1 MEKNNEQEKLSFYTT
16 SNLTEFRKSIAK
28 MGTTVPNGNVLLDP
42 VKSRREPNISIDSIL
57 RTPYNDK
64 FAWRTYSRIFYG
76 DSLYRRML
84 KYLST
89 LLYNHYMISPNFG
102 EKKPNRKK
110 LMNDYNSALRTL
122 DEDLTVEQFTSRC
135 LLDLLIEGE
144 TFYFLEEY
152 KKGASVYYKPIKL
165 PADYCKIIGTA
176 GTPAV
181 NIFAVDLTFIDT
193 VMADLLSK
201 NILTRDEILKQY
213 PKALRNAYLAYKEH
227 PNKKQN
233 QWFIVPVENGIGFTT
248 EDGRPPFAYLVKTLA
263 RIDKFEELRD
273 DYIATNLTKLLV
285 QLIDIDKEGN
295 PEVDLEMAADFHKNL
310 REIAEKKHNV
320 DALTTL
326 AKEVNV
332 LSLGETGDAT
342 KNYEFLQTYYDQFF
356 DDAGISAELFNST
369 TAGTLE
375 YSEAKDEAFMYD
387 LRKQIENWFN
397 YFLNTI
403 CKKKII
409 KNTNFVFS
417 FLETSYK
424 NREKMI
430 DSYLKGAQYGFSKL
444 APQIAMGVKQRYI
457 ESLVYFENEVLDL
470 DAKLVPLQSSH
481 TMSGKQSA
489 NSVANTGTNP
499 TNKNSDVGTKENGRP
514 TVDSGEKADSTI
526 AKDASK

>member
-1 MEKNNEQEKLSFYTT
+1 MEDKQSNYTLASLS
-16 SNLTEFRKSIAK
+16 EFRKSIAK
-28 MGTTVPNGNVLLDP
+28 MGTTVPNGNVILDP
-42 VKSRREPNISIDSIL
+42 VKGRREPRLDIDAICS
-57 RTPYNDK
+57 TPYRDK
-64 FAWRTYSRIFYG
+64 MAWRVYSRIFYS
-76 DSLYRRML
+76 DSLYRRLL

-89 LLYNHYMISPNFG
+89 LLYNHYMVTPLLAN
-102 EKKPNRKK
+102 EKKPLRKK
-110 LMNDYNSALRTL
+110 LMNDYNGVLRSL
-122 DEDLTVEQFTSRC
+122 DEDINVEDFTSKC
-135 LLDLLIEGE
+135 LLDLLVEGE

-152 KKGASVYYKPIKL
+152 KKGASTYFKAIKL

-176 GTPAV
+176 GTPAI

-201 NILTRDEILKQY
+201 NILTQEEILRQY
-213 PKALRNAYLAYKEH
+213 PKALRAAYQKYK
-227 PNKKQN
+227 NGKRGN
-233 QWFIVPVENGIGFTT
+233 GSNWFIVPVENGIAFTT

-263 RIDKFEELRD
+263 RIDKFEVLRD

-285 QLIDIDKEGN
+285 QIIDIDKEGN
-295 PEVDLEMAADFHKNL
+295 PEVDLEMAAEFHANL
-310 REIAEKKHNV
+310 REIASRKHNV

-332 LSLGETGDAT
+332 LTLGETGDAT
-342 KNYEFLQTYYDQFF
+342 KNYEFLTTYYDQFF
-356 DDAGISAELFNST
+356 DDAGVSEELFNST

-375 YSEAKDEAFMYD
+375 YSEMKDEAFMYD

-403 CKKKII
+403 CKKKIT

-417 FLETSYK
+417 FLNTSYK
-424 NREKMI
+424 NREEMI
-430 DSYLKGAQYGFSKL
+430 GSYLKGAQYGFSKL

-489 NSVANTGTNP
+489 NGDATNSNP
-499 TNKNSDVGTKENGRP
+499 TEKDSDVETKENGRP
-514 TVDSGEKADSTI
+514 TVDSKDKEDSTI

>member
-1 MEKNNEQEKLSFYTT
+1 MEEKKLEKYTKEYLS
-16 SNLTEFRKSIAK
+16 EFRKSISN
-28 MGTTVPNGNVLLDP
+28 MGTTVNNGTVIYDTSKL
-42 VKSRREPNISIDSIL
+42 RREPRLNIEDIL
-57 RTPYNDK
+57 KTPHNDK
-64 FAWRTYSRIFYG
+64 IAWRTYSRIFYG

-89 LLYNHYMISPNFG
+89 LMFNQYMITPLTND
-102 EKKPNRKK
+102 KKVPKKK
-110 LMNDYNSALRTL
+110 LMNDYNAALRAL
-122 DEDLTVEQFTSRC
+122 DEDLTVETLTSRL

-176 GTPAV
+176 GTPAI

-193 VMADLLSK
+193 VMTDLIAK
-201 NILTRDEILKQY
+201 NILTREEILKQY
-213 PKALRNAYLAYKEH
+213 PRELRNAYLNFKH
-227 PNKKQN
+227 KKGN
-233 QWFIVPVENGIGFTT
+233 QWYVVPAENSMAFAT

-263 RIDKFEELRD
+263 RIDKFEGLRD

-285 QLIDIDKEGN
+285 QIIDIDKEGN
-295 PEVDLEMAADFHKNL
+295 PEVDLEMAAEFHKNL
-310 REIAEKKHNV
+310 RGIAEKKANV

-332 LSLGETGDAT
+332 LTLGETGDAS

-356 DDAGISAELFNST
+356 DDAGLSAEMFNST
-369 TAGTLE
+369 TSGAME
-375 YSEAKDEAFMYD
+375 YSEIKDEAFMND
-387 LRKQIENWFN
+387 LRRQVEVWFN

-403 CKKKII
+403 CRKKIV

-417 FLETSYK
+417 YLGTSYK

-470 DAKLVPLQSSH
+470 DTKLVPLQSSH
-481 TMSGKQSA
+481 TTSGKADSKA
-489 NSVANTGTNP
+489 ADGVNP
-499 TNKNSDVGTKENGRP
+499 TEKDSDVGTKANGRP
-514 TVDSGEKADSTI
+514 TVEQDSKEDSTI